1 MKVDVTLGIIQAKG
15 ALGEHFET
23 CSYFKEYSKR
33 LHQVTEATA
42 ARALHNENHMLQSR
56 LTFDLKAKDAV
67 ENCLKISTVFTE
79 NQNEVKDFM
88 HEWKET

>member
-1 MKVDVTLGIIQAKG
+1 MK
-15 ALGEHFET
+15 
-23 CSYFKEYSKR
+23 YSMR
-33 LHQVTEATA
+33 LKQVAEAVA
-42 ARALHNENHMLQSR
+42 VRALHKNNVLQSR

-79 NQNEVKDFM
+79 NQNEVKDFI